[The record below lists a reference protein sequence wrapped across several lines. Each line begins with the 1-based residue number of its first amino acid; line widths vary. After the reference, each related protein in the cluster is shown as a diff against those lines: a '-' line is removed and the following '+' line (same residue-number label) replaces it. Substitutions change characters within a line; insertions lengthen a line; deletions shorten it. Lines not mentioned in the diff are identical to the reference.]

1 MNKYLR
7 YLLTF
12 SIIILLIFSVSCVKK
27 PSDESFSNATDME
40 ITDTKTSEL
49 IEGYPK
55 PIGCVNDFA
64 EIFEKEYIDKMET
77 LITDLEKETTAEI
90 AVVTTD
96 SLEGKSIEMYAVEL
110 FEAWGIGKADKD
122 NGILFLVALKDRE
135 YRIEVGYGLENVIT
149 DVIASDILDE
159 IVLPKFK
166 EVKYGLGSFECVQK
180 ISEYIMSAN
189 LVEKTQ
195 VQEQEE

>member
-1 MNKYLR
+1 
-7 YLLTF
+7 
-12 SIIILLIFSVSCVKK
+12 
-27 PSDESFSNATDME
+27 
-40 ITDTKTSEL
+40 
-49 IEGYPK
+49 
-55 PIGCVNDFA
+55 
-64 EIFEKEYIDKMET
+64 MET